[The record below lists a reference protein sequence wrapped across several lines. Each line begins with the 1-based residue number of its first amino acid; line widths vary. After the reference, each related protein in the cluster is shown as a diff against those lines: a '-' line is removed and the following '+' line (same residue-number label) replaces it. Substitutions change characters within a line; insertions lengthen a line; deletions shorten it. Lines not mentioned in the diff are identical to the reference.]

1 VEERSPLKGRLR
13 GGPGLA
19 LAAALSLAFSPL
31 SLAPGRA
38 GQERPEV
45 SRLLLEIRGE
55 VLGLPRYPGEDFWRG
70 EFHLGEG
77 DDDTNKTHA
86 VGIVVQDGPE
96 GSRMTIVVSRLE
108 PARDNPQIKYAREPR
123 TVACRFDGEA
133 VELLRSDYAPPE
145 LGKLLAAILKAVID
159 KKALL
164 KRSTLAAER

>member
-1 VEERSPLKGRLR
+1 MDAASPFERRVR

-19 LAAALSLAFSPL
+19 LAAGFSLAVSVL
-31 SLAPGRA
+31 SFTPGLK
-38 GQERPEV
+38 GQKRPEV
-45 SRLLLEIRGE
+45 SSFLIQLREE
-55 VLGLPRYPGEDFWRG
+55 VRGLPRYPGEDFWRG
-70 EFHLGEG
+70 EFFLGEG

-86 VGIVVQDGPE
+86 VGIVVQEGPE

-108 PARDNPQIKYAREPR
+108 PARDNPRVKYAREPR

-145 LGKLLAAILKAVID
+145 LTKLLPAILKAVID

-164 KRSTLAAER
+164 KRSALA